1 VRRPAGI
8 QGGGPAAVEQAVVEA
23 DEALELEAA
32 AEEVLELEVDVAEIE
47 GGEEVAVEVK
57 TSVSSVVV
65 TRVVGL

>member
-32 AEEVLELEVDVAEIE
+32 AEEVLELEVDVAEIG

-57 TSVSSVVV
+57 MSVSSVVA

>member
-8 QGGGPAAVEQAVVEA
+8 QGGGPAAVEQAVVEV